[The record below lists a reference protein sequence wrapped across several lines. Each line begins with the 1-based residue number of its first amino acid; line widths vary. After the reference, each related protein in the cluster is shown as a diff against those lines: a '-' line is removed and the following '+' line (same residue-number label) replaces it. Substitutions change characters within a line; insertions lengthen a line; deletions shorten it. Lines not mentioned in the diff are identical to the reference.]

1 MNMLVQVTSRFRQI
15 TDFHMYLLSTV
26 TQWAGVLNIGH
37 LLLLEYPSVITE
49 AGSRK
54 FSMV

>member
-1 MNMLVQVTSRFRQI
+1 MDMLIQLTSRFRQI

-26 TQWAGVLNIGH
+26 TQLAGVLNVGH
-37 LLLLEYPSVITE
+37 FLLLKYPSVISE

-54 FSMV
+54 FNAV